1 MADSMAAPKAMQAA
15 ARQVMLVTG
24 SGRGIGA
31 ATALL
36 ASRRGYAVCINYRSD
51 AQAAEALRAAIEAE
65 GGRAIAIQ
73 ADVGVEGDVLRLFAA
88 IDRELGPLTAL
99 VNNVGVLDKQCRL
112 TEMSAERLHRV
123 FTTNVISY
131 FLCCKEAVLRMSTA
145 RGGQGGAIVNVS
157 SGAARMGG
165 PNTYIDYAASKGAVD
180 TLTLGLSKEVAA
192 EGIRVNCVRPGLIYT
207 EIHASGGDP
216 DRVARMAATVPM
228 QRGGQPEEVAEAIL
242 WLLSPQAS
250 YVSGAIIDAA
260 GAR

>member
-1 MADSMAAPKAMQAA
+1 MKE
-15 ARQVMLVTG
+15 VLLVTG

-36 ASRRGYAVCINYRSD
+36 ASQRGYAVCINYRAD
-51 AQAAEALRAAIEAE
+51 AGAAEALRERIVAA
-65 GGRAIAIQ
+65 GGEAIAVQ
-73 ADVGVEGDVLRLFAA
+73 ADVAVEADVQRLFAT
-88 IDRELGPLTAL
+88 IDAQLGTITAL
-99 VNNVGVLDKQCRL
+99 VNNVGVLERQCKL
-112 TEMSAERLHRV
+112 TEMSVERLHRV

-145 RGGQGGAIVNVS
+145 RGGQGGRIVNVS
-157 SGAARMGG
+157 SGASRVGS
-165 PNTYIDYAASKGAVD
+165 PNVYIDYAASKGAVD

-216 DRVARMAATVPM
+216 GRVERMAATVPM

-242 WLLSPQAS
+242 WLLSPQSS
-250 YVSGAIIDAA
+250 YVSGTFIDAA